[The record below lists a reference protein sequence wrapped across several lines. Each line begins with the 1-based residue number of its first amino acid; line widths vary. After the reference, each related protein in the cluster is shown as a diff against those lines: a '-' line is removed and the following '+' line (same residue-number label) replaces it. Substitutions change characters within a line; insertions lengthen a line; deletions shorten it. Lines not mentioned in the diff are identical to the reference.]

1 MKKQIKKSL
10 SLIMAVLM
18 VLSCWVWVAPS
29 EAEAA
34 GNAVNAYYE
43 VDIDYSVSRG
53 DAEVDGGHIVAY
65 YYPINDKG
73 EVETT
78 NSQKMDLVSSGA
90 GKWTNSGETRYDD
103 TWSIPGWP
111 YMFEFKADD
120 NHVFDNVQIRI
131 FGVYINGKLVMF
143 GPNNPYGFNNQLRR
157 WRYDGWG
164 EIEELGSG
172 SDGNGYGS
180 TYWGSDSGFN
190 NWKMPTFTEQGFNE
204 NVPVELN
211 MPKITEPGT
220 VSTGALEFSLKD
232 NYYGVSFN
240 QDVDYALAVAK
251 DNYEGEEDNG
261 TSLILT
267 EKDGKATVSVTEQL
281 QVDVGIDDNATET
294 YKDYYLVASMD
305 GANGGKIIANQPV
318 RINYPT
324 YNNVFDTD
332 YVTNP
337 ADEATIIEL
346 NDKSTVKGAIN
357 ADAEVSA
364 IDKNFIKAYGQ
375 TLSTWPVSASKK
387 GYTFY
392 GFWTEPQPAQDNN
405 SPYAYEANF
414 RQPVDTKT
422 YNELYKG
429 NATLEAMYCPAG
441 EKWDP
446 ANEELR
452 TTSGDKTYYAWFLA
466 DNINVK
472 FYGLDG
478 KYISEFTT
486 KFGRENDAAE
496 ALWPENGVDFP
507 ETFESGAYSYSN
519 WAGTWE
525 DINGDVVNPDG
536 YRFTRDLVL
545 TPVYR
550 TINFTDEYQVNF
562 YMGLL
567 DNKFSFPYTKSYKY
581 RDIAMKPTNLSE
593 ILEGDDYSYKFVGW
607 STQEP
612 SVLHL
617 GYHYRHIIEENADF
631 DLNGNAIYLAENFI
645 VRSDVSYYPVYRRYL
660 RSHDVEFRYTDSTG
674 KQTTVTKTFKYGEVI
689 TPPDGVPAEYASGGN
704 GYKLLYWTAVGEEDE
719 IDFRQ
724 EICKNGTMAY
734 AAKYSEGVPTPYNV
748 TFEYRDEEGNLEE
761 TTVQVNH
768 GSYILEETLNELNPA
783 KDYDN
788 KETNQLETYAGVWE
802 YGGKRYDISDL
813 DEFSPTSHVK
823 FTAVYEKGRPF
834 YTATYVDGGVTE
846 SFRVVTGTA
855 LPYWTVKKEVET
867 KEGTEPKFEEVEYIP
882 ERADTLEGEYEFAGW
897 SDKAQTEDEIKDG
910 TLAGNIYVPGSTTIT
925 EDVTLYPQFTFS
937 KFEYTI
943 TFQNWDGTVL
953 KTDEFNYHD
962 DVTALKAEAE
972 AIAKRDADLVYTY
985 TFLGWDK
992 VVPTFC
998 EGGEPNSETIFIAQ
1012 YKSNYIYY
1020 DVEWYNSI
1028 ITKDDDGYKFE
1039 IDPDAKLSTGRYIYG
1054 DKIHVPGVTVTPPT
1068 DAPAGQEYVL
1078 SGWKYKDANGEIK
1091 TYVRGMQL
1099 DTDVLPKDGSAVKMW
1114 AVYELTGK
1122 TYTIEVTV
1130 NDGVNKPYSYSVTA
1144 ADGAV
1149 ISELVPDPI
1158 SGYLNETH
1166 HNEFTG
1172 WFTKDADGKE
1182 VAFDITAPITGNAE
1196 IYAKFQNAEHEYTL
1210 KEVVTPPTY
1219 PMAAFTDKVA
1229 GVDTP
1234 VAASTGEGVMG
1245 IWCACSKE
1253 KTYDETKTIPALT
1266 DEVAPGSTGYIG
1278 TAKWSD
1284 FGAAAEAGVVYANPN
1299 TDLIIT
1305 TSDKGDY
1312 RNDFNETEKGIGI
1325 QTIDVAIL
1333 EKTEDDL
1340 TEEGLLDG
1348 TVTIAGWT
1356 NVYNWDTIQ
1365 NSLIE
1370 YYGGWA
1376 KVPAMYKDYRANFT
1390 AKLGTY
1396 SLDDGKTYIAYI
1408 KVVDKAGNISYMRT
1422 ADFLYDA
1429 TAPVVT
1435 IEGLSNAQKDT
1446 FCEQVT
1452 ITVTETTKYAV
1463 TDNGIYITKITDN
1476 TFNVNRGV
1484 HQIVVED
1491 QAGNKTS
1498 LYFQVLEE
1506 HATVDYNEEA
1516 TCTKAGFTSKRCTN
1530 CGADIGRVDIP
1541 ALGHNIVTVKVD
1553 ATCTE
1558 NGYDSTTCTRCDL
1571 AEVQE
1576 YYQKNEDGEYVEVDG
1591 EKVLLYPSTGH
1602 TWNEGTVVKEANCT
1616 DKGLKNFECTVCGE
1630 TKQEELDLNNAAH
1643 SFYPAQI
1650 LRPTCVLDGER
1661 THICR
1666 LCGELEVIAHGYE
1679 AGDAKFD
1686 AENSKYTADNFNSA
1700 YKATNHAGSE
1710 ELWVVTTAVTCF
1722 SDGVETKKC
1731 SICNATIKDAD
1742 GNDVT
1747 REITTRLPHT
1757 WVVDEANSKEP
1768 TVDEEGYIAYKCS
1781 VEGCTA
1787 TKKSD
1792 PISKLQQ
1799 YTVKFFAED
1808 GTEVKS
1814 FTELLGVSITADMVP
1829 VQEKANSADG
1839 KFRYEFIGWYTKD
1852 VDGNYTKT
1860 EYQLPLEVS
1869 ADLKLYAKFKEI
1881 DIYYTLKFKAP
1892 TETATYDSETGTFSA
1907 YEEVKELMGPIG
1919 EERLPAEKPSVDDTD
1934 YYTFTF
1940 DGWEKAGEKFDGK
1953 ITGDATYQ
1961 AAFKVEVKKY
1971 NVIYMSQG
1979 EYFNSE
1985 EVVAG
1990 EGAALTAEPTKA
2002 SDDAN
2007 HYTFTGWYTTA
2018 DCKTKADLTEIA
2030 EKTTVY
2036 AGFEAEEHDAGD
2048 SAVVTQKADCTKPEI
2063 TSYKCVECEH
2073 VWTEQTADALGHTP
2087 GAPVYNAETGKN
2099 EIHCTVC
2106 NVLISD
2112 APASYTV
2119 VFEDHNGRRLDTLTV
2134 QVNKTFTEQA
2144 KAAEKLASKAS
2155 DNKNNYTFA
2164 GWVVDGDETNTVI
2177 TSDKLPAATANV
2189 KYIASYTATAR
2200 VFTVTFASTVTDAK
2214 VSFSDIKFGETT
2226 TPDGKD
2232 VTKYEFDADSFG
2244 IPASNSNAHYV
2255 FKAWDNTFAGGVT
2268 ADILVRPVY
2277 EAVEHDF
2284 DKNGDNKVDKDD
2296 AEETQASCTESGGY
2310 KYTCADCGYY
2320 YITGNIKP
2328 LDHNWVTKVVKE
2340 PTFTEAG
2347 LAMKVCQRCGI
2358 DETEEIPMRE
2368 YITLTVTVKDSNGKT
2383 FEGAKV
2389 TITHQAT
2396 GKQYGPNLTN
2406 TSGVATFK
2414 VEEAGQYFVSVVE
2427 IPGHDGGISG
2437 NVTVD
2442 ESGKV
2447 TEDTIPVLKGEDH
2460 SECSCGCHRSGF
2472 WGTLFRFFHNII
2484 KLLAGRYIC
2493 CDCPDSRY

>member
-1 MKKQIKKSL
+1 MKKQIKKGL

-29 EAEAA
+29 EAEAI
-34 GNAVNAYYE
+34 GSNASVYYFC
-43 VDIDYSVSRG
+43 IDYSMQG
-53 DAEVDGGHIVAY
+53 TGKTD
-65 YYPINDKG
+65 
-73 EVETT
+73 T
-78 NSQKMDLVSSGA
+78 NSIEITYK
-90 GKWTNSGETRYDD
+90 TNNGTGSEGVATIKRKNESSGETGTFLD
-103 TWSIPGWP
+103 TSTDGLHTVTGSLPGFP
-111 YMFEFKADD
+111 TYFK
-120 NHVFDNVQIRI
+120 FKYR
-131 FGVYINGKLVMF
+131 L
-143 GPNNPYGFNNQLRR
+143 NNLF
-157 WRYDGWG
+157 
-164 EIEELGSG
+164 
-172 SDGNGYGS
+172 
-180 TYWGSDSGFN
+180 
-190 NWKMPTFTEQGFNE
+190 
-204 NVPVELN
+204 
-211 MPKITEPGT
+211 GT
-220 VSTGALEFSLKD
+220 VRFEPVKIWVGKTLADATARKDENMLVGDEAWEHDNGAGTNKSYEIGFAIDNFDGMKPYPNEITGFSTAHINLDVPKVNTGVTNSTNVITGNVYD
-232 NYYGVSFN
+232 QYGVAWYEAPTYNLATGIDSFN
-240 QDVDYALAVAK
+240 SDESR
-251 DNYEGEEDNG
+251 EGVL
-261 TSLILT
+261 TLT
-267 EKDGKATVSVTEQL
+267 EKNGGAIVNVTEKMQISSGL
-281 QVDVGIDDNATET
+281 SQTSELD
-294 YKDYYLVASMD
+294 YKLYYLVAHIEGTDIGS
-305 GANGGKIIANQPV
+305 ATASQPI
-318 RINYPT
+318 RIVYPE
-324 YNNVFDTD
+324 YEFAFITD

-337 ADEATIIEL
+337 NDEESKILL
-346 NDKSTVKGAIN
+346 NDGTTFPKNSIN
-357 ADAEVSA
+357 ASA
-364 IDKNFIKAYGQ
+364 AILDKSDDDKKFMKVYGHK
-375 TLSTWPVSASKK
+375 LSNWPVSASKK

-392 GFWTEPQPAQDNN
+392 GFWTEPQPAQDVTLNN

-446 ANEELR
+446 DNEELR
-452 TTSGDKTYYAWFLA
+452 TASGDKKYYAWFLA

-486 KFGRENDAAE
+486 KFGREDDATE
-496 ALWPENGVDFP
+496 AAWPVVDTDFP
-507 ETFESGAYSYSN
+507 SSFESGAYSYSN
-519 WAGTWE
+519 WDGTWE

-545 TPVYR
+545 TPVYEDVIFDKLYEVTVYTGIR
-550 TINFTDEYQVNF
+550 E
-562 YMGLL
+562 
-567 DNKFSFPYTKSYKY
+567 NKFNKTYTKEYNY
-581 RDIAMKPTNLSE
+581 RDTAVMPTSGYATIPQNNAYTYQF
-593 ILEGDDYSYKFVGW
+593 IGW

-612 SVLHL
+612 MVMDNQNNM
-617 GYHYRHIIEENADF
+617 RHILEEHADF
-631 DLNGNAIYLAENFI
+631 DTAGNAIYLAENFI
-645 VRSDVSYYPVYRRYL
+645 VRSNVSYYPVYRRYL
-660 RSHDVEFRYTDSTG
+660 RSHDVDFTYTDSTG
-674 KQTTVTKTFKYGEVI
+674 TQVTVTKTFKYGEVI
-689 TPPDGVPAEYASGGN
+689 TPPDDVPAEYASNGN
-704 GYKLLYWTAVGEEDE
+704 GYKLLYWTAEGKTDE

-724 EICKNGTMAY
+724 EICKDGTMAY

-748 TFEYRDEEGNLEE
+748 TFEYRDEEGNLKE

-768 GSYILEETLNELNPA
+768 GSTILQETLDELAPA

-802 YGGKRYDISDL
+802 YGGERYNISDL

-823 FTAVYEKGRPF
+823 FTAVYENGKPF

-855 LPYWTVKKEVET
+855 LPYWTVKEKVET
-867 KEGTEPKFEEVEYIP
+867 EDGEEPTYKDVTYIP
-882 ERADTLEGEYEFAGW
+882 ERDDTLEGEYKFAGW
-897 SDKAQTEDEIKDG
+897 SDKAQTEDEIKNG
-910 TLAGNIYVPGSTTIT
+910 TLAGNIYVPGSTAIT
-925 EDVTLYPQFTFS
+925 SDVSLYPQFTFS

-943 TFQNWDGTVL
+943 TFQNWDGTIL
-953 KTDEFNYHD
+953 KTAKFNYHD
-962 DVTALKAEAE
+962 DVTALKAEAD
-972 AIAKRDADLVYTY
+972 ALAKRDADLVYTY
-985 TFLGWDK
+985 TFLSWDK
-992 VVPTFC
+992 VVPEFC
-998 EGGEPNSETIFIAQ
+998 EGGEPNSETIFTAQ

-1020 DVEWYNSI
+1020 DVEWYNSEADI
-1028 ITKDDDGYKFE
+1028 AEEDKK
-1039 IDPDAKLSTGRYIYG
+1039 PLSIGAYIYG

-1068 DAPAGQEYVL
+1068 NAPAGQEYVL
-1078 SGWKYKDANGEIK
+1078 SGWQYKDANGDTK

-1099 DTDVLPKDGSAVKMW
+1099 DTAILPADGSAVKMW

-1130 NDGVNKPYSYSVTA
+1130 NDGSNPAYTYSVTA
-1144 ADGAV
+1144 ADGAD
-1149 ISELVPDPI
+1149 ISELISDPI
-1158 SGYLNETH
+1158 SGYLDATH

-1172 WFTKDADGKE
+1172 WFTKDADGNE
-1182 VAFDITAPITGNAE
+1182 SAFDINEPITGNAK
-1196 IYAKFQNAEHEYTL
+1196 IYAKFQNAEHDYTL
-1210 KEVVTPPTY
+1210 EEVVTPPTY

-1229 GVDTP
+1229 GVATD
-1234 VAASTGEGVMG
+1234 VAATTGEGVMG

-1253 KTYDETKTIPALT
+1253 KTYDDETKTIPALT
-1266 DEVAPGSTGYIG
+1266 DKVAPGSTGYIG
-1278 TAKWSD
+1278 TDKWSAFD
-1284 FGAAAEAGVVYANPN
+1284 AAAEATVVYANPN

-1312 RNDFNETEKGIGI
+1312 RKDFNETEKGIGI

-1333 EKTEDDL
+1333 EKTEDSF

-1348 TVTIAGWT
+1348 TETIAGWK
-1356 NVYNWDTIQ
+1356 NVYNWPTIQ

-1396 SLDDGKTYIAYI
+1396 GLEDGKTYIAYI
-1408 KVVDKAGNISYMRT
+1408 KVADKAGNISYMRT

-1446 FCEQVT
+1446 YCEQVT
-1452 ITVTETTKYAV
+1452 LTVTETTKYAV
-1463 TDNGIYITKITDN
+1463 TDNGVYITKVTDN

-1484 HQIVVED
+1484 HQIVVTD

-1516 TCTKAGFTSKRCTN
+1516 TCTVGGFTSKRCTN
-1530 CGADIGRVDIP
+1530 CGADIDRVDIP
-1541 ALGHNIVTVKVD
+1541 ALGHSIVTVKVD

-1571 AEVQE
+1571 AETKE
-1576 YYQKNEDGEYVEVDG
+1576 YYQKNEDGTYVEVDD
-1591 EKVLLYPSTGH
+1591 EKVLLYPATGH

-1616 DKGLKNFECTVCGE
+1616 DKGLKNFECTVCGA
-1630 TKQEELDLNNAAH
+1630 TKQEELDLNKAAH
-1643 SFYPAQI
+1643 SFYPAQV

-1679 AGDAKFD
+1679 EGDAKFD
-1686 AENSKYTADNFNSA
+1686 AENSKYTADKFNSA

-1722 SDGVETKKC
+1722 SKGVETKKC
-1731 SICNATIKDAD
+1731 SICNATIKDDD
-1742 GNDVT
+1742 GNEIT
-1747 REITTRLPHT
+1747 NEITTLLPHT
-1757 WVVDEANSKEP
+1757 WVVDEANSVEP
-1768 TVDEEGYIAYKCS
+1768 TVDKEGYIAYKCS
-1781 VEGCTA
+1781 VEGCGA

-1808 GTEVKS
+1808 GTLVKE
-1814 FTELLGVSITADMVP
+1814 FTELPGVSINADMVP
-1829 VQEKANSADG
+1829 AQTKADSADG
-1839 KFRYEFIGWYTKD
+1839 KFRYEFDGWYTKD
-1852 VDGNYTKT
+1852 AEGNYTKT
-1860 EYQLPLEVS
+1860 EYQLPLEIS
-1869 ADLKLYAKFKEI
+1869 ADLELYAKFKEI
-1881 DIYYTLKFKAP
+1881 DIYYTVKFKAP
-1892 TETATYDSETGTFSA
+1892 TETATYDSESGTFSA

-1990 EGAALTAEPTKA
+1990 EGAVLTDEPTKA
-2002 SDDAN
+2002 SDDTN
-2007 HYTFTGWYTTA
+2007 HYIFTGWYTTA

-2036 AGFEAEEHDAGD
+2036 AGFEAKEHDAGD
-2048 SAVVTQKADCTKPEI
+2048 SAVVTQEADCTKPEI
-2063 TSYKCVECEH
+2063 TSYECVECEH

-2099 EIHCTVC
+2099 EIHCTAC
-2106 NVLISD
+2106 GVLISD

-2155 DNKNNYTFA
+2155 DNMNNYTFA

-2177 TSDKLPAATANV
+2177 TSDNLPAATANV

-2214 VSFSDIKFGETT
+2214 VSFSDIKYGETT

-2255 FKAWDNTFAGGVT
+2255 FKAWDNTFVGGVT

-2277 EAVEHDF
+2277 EAVEHNF
-2284 DKNGDNKVDKDD
+2284 DTNGDNKVDKND
-2296 AEETQASCTESGGY
+2296 AVETQASCTESGGY

-2328 LDHNWVTKVVKE
+2328 LDHNWVTKVIKE

-2347 LAMKVCQRCGI
+2347 LAMKVCQRCGA

-2447 TEDTIPVLKGEDH
+2447 TEDTIPVLKGEEH
-2460 SECSCGCHRSGF
+2460 SDCSCGCHRSGF
-2472 WGTLFRFFHNII
+2472 WGTIFRFFHNII
-2484 KLLAGRYIC
+2484 KLFAGRYIC